1 MISLFMNA
9 LRLFRSFFQG
19 LKESREFLVLALFL
33 IILTSSSTYFYTK
46 VEGWRVLDS
55 LFFVIVTITTVGY
68 GDLTPQTDLGKL
80 FTIILILLGVG
91 AMIAFIT
98 TLAKH
103 AIGYQKE
110 SLKQMRDFVKN
121 QLNNEIIKKTH
132 NQ

>member
-1 MISLFMNA
+1 M
-9 LRLFRSFFQG
+9 
-19 LKESREFLVLALFL
+19 VLALFL

-55 LFFVIVTITTVGY
+55 LFFVIITITTVGY

-80 FTIILILLGVG
+80 FTIVLILLGVG

-98 TLAKH
+98 TLARH
-103 AIGYQKE
+103 AIIYQKE

-132 NQ
+132 N